1 MNKRSKTD
9 LTFGGLNAISSV
21 GVAAFGGNP
30 ATSSGSPQGTGSVL
44 QSQGATGKSQSSF
57 TLLSNYTPSE
67 YLSIGVSSFMHGFT
81 TGTEYAGAFGAAQ
94 NEHGTRGV

>member
-1 MNKRSKTD
+1 MKIGIG
-9 LTFGGLNAISSV
+9 FGLFNVGFSV
-21 GVAAFGGNP
+21 SAVAFGGNP

>member
-1 MNKRSKTD
+1 MGIG
-9 LTFGGLNAISSV
+9 FGLFNVGFSV
-21 GVAAFGGNP
+21 SAVAFGGNP
-30 ATSSGSPQGTGSVL
+30 ATSSGSLQETRSSL
-44 QSQGATGKSQSSF
+44 QSPGSAGKSQSSF
-57 TLLSNYTPSE
+57 SLLSNYTPSE